1 MPNRT
6 NLGGVLRTTAGCGN
20 SVTVT
25 PVCDTSA
32 YASGDLI
39 VDTTAITDAV
49 DRAGGSAILDSI
61 TILDEDAQGVAFT
74 IAMLQAS
81 TSCGTR
87 NSAPNI
93 TDANLRSNIA
103 GLIPVATNDY
113 VTFSGA
119 KLGCVRNIG
128 LNLKA
133 ASNTRTLY
141 FAILNGAGTPTFTAS
156 GLKITFN
163 FRVF

>member
-6 NLGGVLRTTAGCGN
+6 NNGGTLRTTSGTGN

-25 PVCDTSA
+25 CTLDTSA

-39 VDTTAITDAV
+39 MDTTAITDAV
-49 DRAGGSAILDSI
+49 DRAGGYATLDSI
-61 TILDEDAQGVAFT
+61 SILDEDAQGVALT
-74 IAMLQAS
+74 IVLLSAS
-81 TSCGTR
+81 TSCGTI

-93 TDANLRSNIA
+93 TDANLRSNYLGIVN
-103 GLIPVATNDY
+103 VATTDY

-119 KLGCVRNIG
+119 KLGTVRDLG
-128 LNLKA
+128 LTLKA

-163 FRVF
+163 FRVY